1 MGVST
6 KESGTKTTSE
16 KAKELKSGRT
26 ASSSSDTGRRIK
38 LMGRAELFKLT
49 EMFMKG
55 SGLMIGPMEWG
66 TTNIKTEHATVATGR
81 MIDNMVTESKHGQIV
96 LNMKVTTSTERS
108 KVSELSTGEMALLLS
123 ENSTII
129 TYMGREFILGQT
141 KDDMK
146 ENGE

>member
-1 MGVST
+1 
-6 KESGTKTTSE
+6 
-16 KAKELKSGRT
+16 
-26 ASSSSDTGRRIK
+26 
-38 LMGRAELFKLT
+38 MGRAELFKLT

-66 TTNIKTEHATVATGR
+66 TINIKTEHATVATGR

-129 TYMGREFILGQT
+129 TYMGRVFILGQT

>member
-1 MGVST
+1 M
-6 KESGTKTTSE
+6 
-16 KAKELKSGRT
+16 
-26 ASSSSDTGRRIK
+26 
-38 LMGRAELFKLT
+38 
-49 EMFMKG
+49 
-55 SGLMIGPMEWG
+55 
-66 TTNIKTEHATVATGR
+66 ATGR

-129 TYMGREFILGQT
+129 TYMGRVFILGQT